1 MKRHLERQKHRCL
14 TSQLTNQV
22 TVKESFRKIDNPVTA
37 AEIYFATF
45 VAEHNLPFM
54 CADHFTKLCK
64 VMFPDSQIAQSFAA
78 GRTKTTAIM
87 KFAIAPRLNVVVKA
101 CKRSPFSILCDG
113 GNDQLD
119 KKYFAIL
126 VRYWEDIT
134 NQVVTRFL
142 ALPVCNI
149 STSQALFDAL
159 ALEIDSRN
167 IPWENAVGFASDTA
181 NVMVGQRN
189 SVLSRVKLK
198 QPNVFSLGCLCY
210 LAALCA
216 VSGLKKLPVSIDN
229 LLIDIFYHFKHSSK
243 RWSEFAEIQKDSSQ
257 SIEALF
263 YSMA

>member
-1 MKRHLERQKHRCL
+1 MKRHLERQKHRYL
-14 TSQLTNQV
+14 TSQLS
-22 TVKESFRKIDNPVTA
+22 VKESFRKIDNPVTA

-54 CADHFTKLCK
+54 CADHFTELCK

-87 KFAIAPRLNVVVKA
+87 KFAIAPSRLNDVVVKA

-126 VRYWEDIT
+126 VCYWEDIT
-134 NQVVTRFL
+134 NQVVTRFQ

-159 ALEIDSRN
+159 ALELIQG
-167 IPWENAVGFASDTA
+167 IYLGKT
-181 NVMVGQRN
+181 
-189 SVLSRVKLK
+189 LSG
-198 QPNVFSLGCLCY
+198 SLPTPL
-210 LAALCA
+210 
-216 VSGLKKLPVSIDN
+216 
-229 LLIDIFYHFKHSSK
+229 
-243 RWSEFAEIQKDSSQ
+243 
-257 SIEALF
+257 
-263 YSMA
+263 M